1 MDPNSAPVSRSV
13 SIAREDLI
21 LYAFVSMFILLL
33 GGFFLYVTLQQQTAL
48 ANENIEFSEL
58 ASSATTPDQYFLKIQ
73 AAVALRRFQYA
84 AASSFSN
91 AARANVAFLIGT
103 IMALTGC
110 LFVIRRV
117 PDSPVNARVDSG
129 ENVRFRI
136 AMSSPGLVLA
146 TLGTAIIVITI
157 LSHDSVKLREGG
169 ITFPGMIPSSTATAG
184 PPTDSTTTLE
194 SVGKW

>member
-1 MDPNSAPVSRSV
+1 MDSNSTSGSRPASV
-13 SIAREDLI
+13 AREDLI

-33 GGFFLYVTLQQQTAL
+33 GGFFLYVTLQQQAAL
-48 ANENIEFSEL
+48 SNENIKFSEL
-58 ASSATTPDQYFLKIQ
+58 ASSANTPDQYFLRIQ

-84 AASSFSN
+84 AASTFSN

-117 PDSPVNARVDSG
+117 PDSAVNARLDSG
-129 ENVRFRI
+129 ETVRFRI
-136 AMSSPGLVLA
+136 AMSSPGLFLG
-146 TLGTAIIVITI
+146 TLGTAIIIVTI

-169 ITFPGMIPSSTATAG
+169 ITFPGMIPSSTASAG
-184 PPTDSTTTLE
+184 SATDSTATLE